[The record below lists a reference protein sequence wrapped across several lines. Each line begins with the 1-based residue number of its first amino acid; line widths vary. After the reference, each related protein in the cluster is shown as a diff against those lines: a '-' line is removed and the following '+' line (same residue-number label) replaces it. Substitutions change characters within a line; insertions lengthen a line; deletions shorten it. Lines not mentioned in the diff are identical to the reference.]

1 MEMNDMKNKME
12 EMSIKMKEMEKLIKE
27 DRNGKNKNLLLI

>member
-12 EMSIKMKEMEKLIKE
+12 EMSIKMNEMEKLIKE
-27 DRNGKNKNLLLI
+27 DRNGKK